1 MRNLIF
7 IPSIALAACTAP
19 ADDVS
24 QRLAA
29 RDEAMAKLMDKNA
42 ALEKRVGA
50 LEARLKLVAAGS
62 RSVPVATSAATLDVE
77 RDRLDR
83 RVTELERDTGKMP
96 PP

>member
-1 MRNLIF
+1 MRILPLLPVF
-7 IPSIALAACTAP
+7 ALAACAAP

-29 RDEAMAKLMDKNA
+29 RDEAMAKLMDQNA
-42 ALEKRVGA
+42 ELEKRVGA

-62 RSVPVATSAATLDVE
+62 RSLPVATSAAPLDVE

-83 RVTELERDTGKMP
+83 RVTELERDAGKMP